1 MQPSS
6 VMSVGHLMTLEEGHG
21 DAITAQEPW
30 GLTNVKTES
39 TAVASSPT
47 TTSKTKSIHLEDFP
61 RGFPRLACFL
71 DSDEAFMVYK
81 RFGIVFSRLLLNKQD
96 EIRHMENKLHAMDQ
110 ADNVDDRRIY
120 IMSRSEDVERHPQS
134 ITYSSSETRPE
145 LLRMLEK
152 SLLEYSELLLK
163 ASQLKA
169 LDKPSSRDYRS
180 VLRYM
185 EKGGGQLFEEEMSWI
200 YEKEDLV
207 TLRPGREHAWLDGI
221 LERLLS
227 LCRGKFVRVSVLIH
241 GLQT

>member
-1 MQPSS
+1 MVQ
-6 VMSVGHLMTLEEGHG
+6 V
-21 DAITAQEPW
+21 
-30 GLTNVKTES
+30 
-39 TAVASSPT
+39 
-47 TTSKTKSIHLEDFP
+47 EDFP

-152 SLLEYSELLLK
+152 SLLEYCN
-163 ASQLKA
+163 
-169 LDKPSSRDYRS
+169 PRTMRTNCIS
-180 VLRYM
+180 V
-185 EKGGGQLFEEEMSWI
+185 
-200 YEKEDLV
+200 
-207 TLRPGREHAWLDGI
+207 
-221 LERLLS
+221 
-227 LCRGKFVRVSVLIH
+227 
-241 GLQT
+241 